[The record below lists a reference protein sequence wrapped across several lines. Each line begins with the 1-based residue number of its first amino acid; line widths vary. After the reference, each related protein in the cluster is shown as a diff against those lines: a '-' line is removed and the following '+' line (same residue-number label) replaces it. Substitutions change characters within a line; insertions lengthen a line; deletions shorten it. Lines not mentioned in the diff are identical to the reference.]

1 VPETT
6 ASPDF
11 QRLFRSLPGA
21 YAVLDSSL
29 VLLEA
34 NAEFLALTGS
44 NREDLLGR
52 PAFEAF
58 PDRDPAGSRRD
69 VSHASFERVLARG
82 CSDRVGLRYDLQR
95 PDGGWEERHW
105 VLENYPIRDDAG
117 EVSHILHRVEDVTAE
132 VLSLRMRSDAEGQ
145 LRAVFEQSTVGIAR
159 TDLQGRFLLAND
171 RYCGIVGRGR
181 DELLGLTM
189 QEITHPDDLPRNLER
204 FTAMVAGG
212 SDFVIEKRYL
222 RPDGSEVWVSN
233 TVSLVRDSDG
243 EPESVLAVTHEIG
256 DRKEAEAALG
266 HSEAR
271 HRLAVEAFEA
281 GTWELDLEADR
292 AIRSLRHDQIFGYE
306 TLLDEWG
313 FEIFL
318 GHVHPDDR
326 ARVRES
332 FERAVSQTEPW
343 HFECRIRRVDGEERW
358 IEARGTP
365 SQNPAGRTTRM
376 HGLVLDITDRKLGE
390 AHRHRLIRTL
400 QLERT
405 RLRTLAEEAPVAIL
419 VTIGSEHRIEIAN
432 AYFQRLVGER
442 ELGGRTVW
450 EAFPEEDLREML
462 EARARVL
469 ETGEPYRGREVRVRI
484 GGADGDWEGYLDIS
498 HQPLVGVDGRPGGI
512 ITVLV
517 DVTGQVEARG
527 RMERQADELERR
539 NRELE
544 EARRQE
550 GISHALLDALYSGA
564 PVALGF
570 VDRDLRY
577 VRVNSAL
584 AATHGLDPEAFHRK
598 RVSEMVPE
606 LMDQLQPVYE
616 RALRGEAVRGVE
628 VTGEIPGRP
637 GRRHWLSN
645 YYPVRLA
652 DGEIIGVGLA
662 AMETTELVHAS
673 RGDRERAR
681 RLRELAEAALAI
693 NAAPDFRAM
702 MTEITE
708 RVRRIVGAHQAVTSL
723 TVGEAWDQAITAV
736 SLSDRYAGYRDYDVA
751 PRGDGIY
758 RVVCEENRTLRF
770 TQDELEAHPAWRG
783 FGTERAEHPPMRGW
797 LAVPL
802 VSSADENLGLIQLSD
817 RYEGDFTEE
826 DEAIVTQLARLAS
839 AVIENAR
846 LNADL
851 REANRAK
858 ADFLATMSH
867 ELRTPLNAIVGF
879 CYLLEAGVDGEL
891 AERQREHVRRIHSST
906 QHLTDMIE
914 EILTFSRMEAGQLK
928 VHPEPVDAADLARE
942 ACALVEPLVTEKGV
956 EMRCQPHPS
965 LPEMSTD
972 PGRLRQILLNL
983 LSNAVKFT
991 DSGFVELE
999 VIPEGDGV
1007 RFTVRDT
1014 GAGIPPEQIDRIFEP
1029 FRQVDQSP
1037 TRRQGGTGLGLAVTR
1052 QLVDLLGGSIEV
1064 ESEPGEGST
1073 FSAWIPE
1080 WTPAEVEA

>member
-1 VPETT
+1 
-6 ASPDF
+6 
-11 QRLFRSLPGA
+11 
-21 YAVLDSSL
+21 
-29 VLLEA
+29 
-34 NAEFLALTGS
+34 
-44 NREDLLGR
+44 
-52 PAFEAF
+52 
-58 PDRDPAGSRRD
+58 
-69 VSHASFERVLARG
+69 
-82 CSDRVGLRYDLQR
+82 
-95 PDGGWEERHW
+95 
-105 VLENYPIRDDAG
+105 VLENHPIQDDGG

-132 VLSLRMRSDAEGQ
+132 VLSRRMRSDAEGQ

-181 DELLGLTM
+181 EELLGLTM

-358 IEARGTP
+358 IEARGTLVAESSGTHDP
-365 SQNPAGRTTRM
+365 HARAGAGHHRPEAWGGPPAPPDPHPAAGADATADAGRGGTCR
-376 HGLVLDITDRKLGE
+376 DPRNDR
-390 AHRHRLIRTL
+390 IR
-400 QLERT
+400 
-405 RLRTLAEEAPVAIL
+405 APD
-419 VTIGSEHRIEIAN
+419 RDR
-432 AYFQRLVGER
+432 QRPFPAAGGGAGA
-442 ELGGRTVW
+442 GGRTVW

-462 EARARVL
+462 GARARVL

-770 TQDELEAHPAWRG
+770 TQEELEAHPAWRG

-851 REANRAK
+851 RQANRAK

-928 VHPEPVDAADLARE
+928 VHPEPVNAADLARE

-1080 WTPAEVEA
+1080 GTPAEVEA